1 MASACLIESWGI
13 RQDGR
18 ARVLRAVP
26 EIARRECV
34 SQIAFAHAKKGHG
47 MKTGEEKGDGMKTG
61 KYGGIM
67 SYKETKR

>member
-34 SQIAFAHAKKGHG
+34 SQIAFAHANKGHG
-47 MKTGEEKGDGMKTG
+47 MKTGEEKRRWNEDGEIW
-61 KYGGIM
+61 GIM

>member
-34 SQIAFAHAKKGHG
+34 SQIAFAHAKKGDG
-47 MKTGEEKGDGMKTG
+47 MKTGEEKRRWNEDGEIW
-61 KYGGIM
+61 GIM
-67 SYKETKR
+67 SYKEKKR

>member
-26 EIARRECV
+26 EIARRECI
-34 SQIAFAHAKKGHG
+34 SQIAFAHAKKGDG
-47 MKTGEEKGDGMKTG
+47 MKTGE
-61 KYGGIM
+61 YGG
-67 SYKETKR
+67 